1 MKLITVVTELI
12 IAPVETTAAVAA
24 ATTTAVEAAITAA
37 VAIAITAA
45 VAIAIGGAVI
55 GTASITTGVIITRA
69 TVRSSDGLRFRFR
82 YQAIRCNG
90 SERVTVLVEQRRHRI
105 VVVPSVAPAISH
117 RHCHRGRLLE
127 VLPLLMG
134 MQRLLIVRFW
144 RHSFSLRTPW
154 EFLPKTSLTLIEFRK
169 QPWVTRPS
177 LNYRWRILIRS
188 GPKVVPAHQRYNKKA
203 ADFDLVRSL

>member
-1 MKLITVVTELI
+1 VKLITVVTELI
-12 IAPVETTAAVAA
+12 IAPVGTTAAVAA

-37 VAIAITAA
+37 VAIAI
-45 VAIAIGGAVI
+45 GGTVI

-82 YQAIRCNG
+82 FRAIRSNG
-90 SERVTVLVEQRRHRI
+90 SERVMVLVEQCRHSI
-105 VVVPSVAPAISH
+105 VVVPSVGPAISH
-117 RHCHRGRLLE
+117 RHCHRGRLVE

>member
-1 MKLITVVTELI
+1 
-12 IAPVETTAAVAA
+12 
-24 ATTTAVEAAITAA
+24 VEA
-37 VAIAITAA
+37 AITAA

-82 YQAIRCNG
+82 FRAIRSNG
-90 SERVTVLVEQRRHRI
+90 SERVTVPVEQRRHRI

-134 MQRLLIVRFW
+134 MQRLLTVRFW
-144 RHSFSLRTPW
+144 RHSISLRTPW
-154 EFLPKTSLTLIEFRK
+154 EFLQRQALHLLTFADSRGLLDRRLI
-169 QPWVTRPS
+169 
-177 LNYRWRILIRS
+177 IDGRS
-188 GPKVVPAHQRYNKKA
+188 
-203 ADFDLVRSL
+203 